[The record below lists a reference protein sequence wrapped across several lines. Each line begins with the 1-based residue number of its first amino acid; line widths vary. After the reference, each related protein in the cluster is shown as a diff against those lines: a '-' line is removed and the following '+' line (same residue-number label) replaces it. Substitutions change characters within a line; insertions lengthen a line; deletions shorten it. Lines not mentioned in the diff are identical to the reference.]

1 MKNPLYK
8 GKWSP
13 KKIKNPLYKGPWSP
27 KKISNPNYYEEKNPI
42 KSLPSIGAIAF
53 DLWTMNKD
61 TIFNNILFTTNEK
74 VAENYA
80 KSTWQV
86 KFEAEKL
93 LVPKTEIQSS
103 NSAFDF
109 NKIKNKLQEIA
120 QDYPI
125 PIIATSLVILITI
138 PYLLFQCCSG
148 GGGKKEEIE
157 EEEEV
162 ELKETKK
169 ELNKTPLNETKTN
182 GTPTKEEKKE
192 EETIINENKT
202 QEKKKKLN

>member
-1 MKNPLYK
+1 MVSKKKLKIHYIKVHGLQRKYQIQIIMKK
-8 GKWSP
+8 
-13 KKIKNPLYKGPWSP
+13 
-27 KKISNPNYYEEKNPI
+27 KNPI

-202 QEKKKKLN
+202 QEKKRS